1 MLQLIKKQRFS
12 IDSGQ
17 DYLYFGEMNEGKRE
31 GIGIEI
37 REGYLFEGHWMNGKK
52 IKGYERTELG
62 LWFSPKGDSYM
73 GEWKHGAVE
82 GEGVHKTSAG
92 QRYQG
97 GFKNFLKHGWGKETF
112 PNRDKF

>member
-1 MLQLIKKQRFS
+1 
-12 IDSGQ
+12 
-17 DYLYFGEMNEGKRE
+17 MNEEKRE

-52 IKGYERTELG
+52 IKGYERTEHGIYVGHFRDDKKEGKGEFKWTNGECYEGEWIAGKRHGVG

-73 GEWKHGAVE
+73 GEWKHGEVE

-92 QRYQG
+92 QRY
-97 GFKNFLKHGWGKETF
+97 
-112 PNRDKF
+112 